1 MIALVD
7 VNNFYVSCE
16 RLFNPYLHDRPVVVL
31 SNNDG
36 CIISRSQ
43 EAKDLGIK
51 MGQPLFQA
59 ITIIKKYNVQVL
71 SSNYAL
77 YADISSRVM
86 TLLSE
91 FTDIQEVYSIDECF
105 LNMNGYHDLPHI
117 AQKIRKKLWRYL
129 RMPVC
134 VGIGPTKVLAKLAN
148 RCAKKDPYWQ
158 GSFITTNIAEDKMNC
173 IMNSLV
179 VDQLWGIGKSLSLK
193 LQAEDIYSAL
203 DLKKANPIFM
213 RKKFSIN
220 MERIVYELNGISCFM
235 LESFDTKKKEIRCS
249 RSFGKKVTQYSD
261 LVEAITT
268 FVSRASFKARS
279 QNTISGMIIIFVTT
293 NPFDKRV
300 RGYRANIAIPLEPP
314 TNHTTIIIKAAL
326 RGLNKIYKE
335 NISYTKC
342 GVILSD
348 LTETEKLQENLTF
361 LRNKEA
367 GMLVGTMDSINNK
380 FDKYSLRLGTQ
391 PLKPTWGMRQLNKS
405 QSYTTSWDD
414 LLHVN

>member
-16 RLFNPYLHDRPVVVL
+16 RLFNPYLRDRPVVVL

-43 EAKDLGIK
+43 EAKELGIK

-59 ITIIKKYNVQVL
+59 ITIIKKCNVQVL

-77 YADISSRVM
+77 YADISNRAM
-86 TLLSE
+86 TLLSD

-105 LNMNGYHDLPHI
+105 LNMNGCHDLSNI
-117 AQKIRKKLWRYL
+117 AQRIKERLWRYL

-148 RCAKKDPYWQ
+148 RCAKKDPYWK
-158 GSFITTNIAEDKMNC
+158 GSFITNSITDDEINY
-173 IMNSLV
+173 IMNSLA

-193 LQAEDIYSAL
+193 LQTEGFCSIL
-203 DLKKANPIFM
+203 DLKKANPILM

-220 MERIVYELNGISCFM
+220 MERIIYELNGISCFM
-235 LESFDTKKKEIRCS
+235 IESFETKKKEIRCS
-249 RSFGKKVTQYSD
+249 RSFGKRVTQHSD

-279 QNTISGMIIIFVTT
+279 QNTISGMITIFVTT
-293 NPFDKRV
+293 NPFDKKV
-300 RGYRANIAIPLEPP
+300 KGYKANISIPLEPP
-314 TNHTTIIIKAAL
+314 TNHTTTIIKAAL
-326 RGLNKIYKE
+326 RGLNKIYKT

-342 GVILSD
+342 GVILSN
-348 LTETEKLQENLTF
+348 LIEAEKLQENLSF
-361 LRNKEA
+361 LDNKEV
-367 GMLVGTMDSINNK
+367 GILVGAMDSINNK
-380 FDKYSLRLGTQ
+380 FDKHTLRLGTQ

-414 LLHVN
+414 LLRVG

>member
-16 RLFNPYLHDRPVVVL
+16 RLFNPYLHDKPVVVL

-51 MGQPLFQA
+51 MGQPLFKVKA
-59 ITIIKKYNVQVL
+59 LLKHHHVQVL
-71 SSNYAL
+71 SSNYSL
-77 YADISSRVM
+77 YADISDRVM

-105 LNMNGYHDLPHI
+105 LNMNGQDNLGDI
-117 AQKIRKKLWRYL
+117 AHKIRVRMWQYL

-158 GSFITTNIAEDKMNC
+158 GVFVTDNITKSGMHS
-173 IMNSLV
+173 IMRSLPI
-179 VDQLWGIGKSLSLK
+179 DQLWGVGKSLSLK
-193 LQAEDIYSAL
+193 LQTNGVFSIL

-220 MERIVYELNGISCFM
+220 IEKIIYELNDIVCFE
-235 LESFDTKKKEIRCS
+235 LEQYEKKKKEIRCS
-249 RSFGKKVTQYSD
+249 RSFGKSITQYHD
-261 LVEAITT
+261 LKEAITT
-268 FVSRASFKARS
+268 FASRAAFKSRMQETA
-279 QNTISGMIIIFVTT
+279 SGMITIFVTT
-293 NPFDKRV
+293 NPFNKKDTN
-300 RGYRANIAIPLEPP
+300 YSASISLAIEPP
-314 TNHTTIIIKAAL
+314 TRQTMLIIKVAL
-326 RGLNKIYKE
+326 RGLSKIYKE
-335 NISYTKC
+335 NITYSKC
-342 GVILSD
+342 GVILSNLMD
-348 LTETEKLQENLTF
+348 VEKSQNILSFLNKRQNNVLTF
-361 LRNKEA
+361 VMDEINSKFEK
-367 GMLVGTMDSINNK
+367 DSI
-380 FDKYSLRLGTQ
+380 RIGTQ
-391 PLKPTWGMRQLNKS
+391 PRNPSWKMKQLHKS

-414 LLHVN
+414 LLCVG